1 MYLEGKDKRWWSNLW
16 VDYSIHIFIC
26 ILVPKNLN
34 LSQAHNRFT
43 LKRISAA
50 ISITISVLS
59 LTVGFLYIGNN
70 DINRYAIAQQIINES
85 FVNNTE
91 TVGELDKILGN
102 NTAIILSDEYI
113 SNPNNTLLDSINTNI
128 QEDCMKV
135 PNTNH
140 LYCP

>member
-1 MYLEGKDKRWWSNLW
+1 M
-16 VDYSIHIFIC
+16 
-26 ILVPKNLN
+26 
-34 LSQAHNRFT
+34 
-43 LKRISAA
+43 KRISAA

-59 LTVGFLYIGNN
+59 LTVSFLYIGNN

-91 TVGELDKILGN
+91 TVSELDKILGN

-113 SNPNNTLLDSINTNI
+113 SNPKNTLLDSINTNL
-128 QEDCMKV
+128 QEDCMKL

>member
-1 MYLEGKDKRWWSNLW
+1 MINLVIIMMDYYLAKRVKSFRVLLDDN
-16 VDYSIHIFIC
+16 
-26 ILVPKNLN
+26 
-34 LSQAHNRFT
+34 T
-43 LKRISAA
+43 LKRISA
-50 ISITISVLS
+50 ILITISGLS
-59 LTVGFLYIGNN
+59 LIAAVFLSIENN
-70 DINRYAIAQQIINES
+70 DTNRHAIAQQTINES
-85 FVNNTE
+85 FVNDTE

-135 PNTNH
+135 PNTKH

>member
-1 MYLEGKDKRWWSNLW
+1 MINLVIIMIDFYLAKRVKSFRVLLDDN
-16 VDYSIHIFIC
+16 
-26 ILVPKNLN
+26 
-34 LSQAHNRFT
+34 T
-43 LKRISAA
+43 LKRISA
-50 ISITISVLS
+50 ILITISVTSLIAAVFLS
-59 LTVGFLYIGNN
+59 IENN
-70 DINRYAIAQQIINES
+70 DTNRHAIAQQIINES
-85 FVNNTE
+85 FVNDTE

-135 PNTNH
+135 TNTNH

>member
-1 MYLEGKDKRWWSNLW
+1 MINLVIMMMDFYIAKRVKSVRVL
-16 VDYSIHIFIC
+16 
-26 ILVPKNLN
+26 LN
-34 LSQAHNRFT
+34 DGT
-43 LKRISAA
+43 LKRISA
-50 ISITISVLS
+50 ILITISVLS
-59 LTVGFLYIGNN
+59 LTAAVFLSIENN
-70 DINRYAIAQQIINES
+70 DTNRYAIAQQIINES

-102 NTAIILSDEYI
+102 NTAIILSDEYV

-128 QEDCMKV
+128 QEDCMKL

>member
-1 MYLEGKDKRWWSNLW
+1 MINLVIIIIRDFYLAKRVKS
-16 VDYSIHIFIC
+16 
-26 ILVPKNLN
+26 
-34 LSQAHNRFT
+34 FT
-43 LKRISAA
+43 VLLDDSPLKRISA
-50 ISITISVLS
+50 ILITISVLS
-59 LTVGFLYIGNN
+59 LTAAVFLSIEN
-70 DINRYAIAQQIINES
+70 DDTNRHAIAQQIINES

-113 SNPNNTLLDSINTNI
+113 SNPNNTLLDSINTNL
-128 QEDCMKV
+128 QEDCMKL

>member
-1 MYLEGKDKRWWSNLW
+1 M
-16 VDYSIHIFIC
+16 
-26 ILVPKNLN
+26 
-34 LSQAHNRFT
+34 
-43 LKRISAA
+43 KRISTA

-59 LTVGFLYIGNN
+59 LTVVFLYIGNN

-128 QEDCMKV
+128 QEDCMKL

>member
-1 MYLEGKDKRWWSNLW
+1 M
-16 VDYSIHIFIC
+16 
-26 ILVPKNLN
+26 
-34 LSQAHNRFT
+34 
-43 LKRISAA
+43 KRISAA

-59 LTVGFLYIGNN
+59 LTVSFLYIGNN

-113 SNPNNTLLDSINTNI
+113 SNPNNTLLDSINTNL
-128 QEDCMKV
+128 QEDCMKL

>member
-1 MYLEGKDKRWWSNLW
+1 MKD
-16 VDYSIHIFIC
+16 
-26 ILVPKNLN
+26 
-34 LSQAHNRFT
+34 A
-43 LKRISAA
+43 LKRITAVL
-50 ISITISVLS
+50 ITMSVLS
-59 LTVGFLYIGNN
+59 LTAAVFLYIENN
-70 DINRYAIAQQIINES
+70 DTSRYAIAQPILNES
-85 FVNNTE
+85 FVNDTE

-113 SNPNNTLLDSINTNI
+113 SNPKNTLLDSINTNI

>member
-1 MYLEGKDKRWWSNLW
+1 MINLVIIMIDFYLAKRVKSFRVLLDDN
-16 VDYSIHIFIC
+16 
-26 ILVPKNLN
+26 
-34 LSQAHNRFT
+34 T
-43 LKRISAA
+43 LKRISA
-50 ISITISVLS
+50 ILITISVPSLIAAVFLS
-59 LTVGFLYIGNN
+59 IENN
-70 DINRYAIAQQIINES
+70 DTNRHAIAQQIINES
-85 FVNNTE
+85 FVNDTE

-135 PNTNH
+135 TNTNH

>member
-1 MYLEGKDKRWWSNLW
+1 MSLIAAVSL
-16 VDYSIHIFIC
+16 SIE
-26 ILVPKNLN
+26 
-34 LSQAHNRFT
+34 
-43 LKRISAA
+43 
-50 ISITISVLS
+50 
-59 LTVGFLYIGNN
+59 NN
-70 DINRYAIAQQIINES
+70 DTNRHAIAQQTINES
-85 FVNNTE
+85 FVNDTE

-135 PNTNH
+135 PNTKH